1 MKNVKTLMLIALLAA
16 GLACGYSKPNAAV
29 PAISSLDP
37 ASATAGTGPLH
48 LEVNGTSFAAG
59 AVINFNG
66 VAQSTQVVGATK
78 VEATIP
84 ASAIA
89 ASGSVP
95 VTVTNPSGTGIYAS
109 MGAVTSAP
117 TNFTIN

>member
-1 MKNVKTLMLIALLAA
+1 MKNVKTPMLIALLAA
-16 GLACGYSKPNAAV
+16 SLACGYSKPNSAV
-29 PAISSLDP
+29 PMISSLDP
-37 ASATAGTGPLH
+37 ASTTAGAGPLH
-48 LEVNGTSFAAG
+48 LEVNGTSFTAG

-66 VAQSTQVVGATK
+66 VAQSTQVVGVTK

-95 VTVTNPSGTGIYAS
+95 VTVTNPSGTGIYAN

-117 TNFTIN
+117 MNFTIN

>member
-1 MKNVKTLMLIALLAA
+1 MKITKTFVVAAMLAA
-16 GLACGYSKPNAAV
+16 SLACGYSKPNTAI

-48 LEVNGTSFAAG
+48 LEVDGTSFAAG

-66 VAQSTQVVGATK
+66 VAQSTQVVGATT

-95 VTVTNPSGTGIYAS
+95 VTVTNPSGTGIYAN

-117 TNFTIN
+117 MNFTIN